1 MTAIRLGLQPKDYK
15 SQSDKRISHCIIIGA
30 ITMALHLVTVL
41 LYTEHNHIIFLI
53 LNILADIGCCVF
65 ILIYSE
71 FMIRPVRKLYLLS
84 AKEKEK
90 VCGMVSEISSET
102 IRHMGLDCYE
112 VIIEDRKYFL
122 PANTITLKTH
132 ETICG
137 YVTSHVLMEVSK

>member
-1 MTAIRLGLQPKDYK
+1 MTPIRLGLQPKDY
-15 SQSDKRISHCIIIGA
+15 QSELKKRIFHCVLIGM
-30 ITMALHLVTVL
+30 ITFLIHLITVL
-41 LYTEHNHIIFLI
+41 LYTEHNHTIFLI
-53 LNILADIGCCVF
+53 LNILADIGCGVF
-65 ILIYSE
+65 ILTYSE

-137 YVTSHVLMEVSK
+137 YVASHVLMEVSK